1 MIIVNKNEGEKIPYE
16 QSGSKICFDDDLTI
30 NLAKRE
36 EDDAVHIDICY
47 DADGALVVGAA
58 AGRRYVAEI
67 DIPAREYVETEEETE
82 ERQRL
87 REMYLA
93 AFRENLKAQLDNIRF
108 VEDMTEDMK
117 DVEESVEEAE
127 EELKEAIEDIAEA
140 EARIEAKLN

>member
-1 MIIVNKNEGEKIPYE
+1 MITKELVDRINE
-16 QSGSKICFDDDLTI
+16 
-30 NLAKRE
+30 LAKK
-36 EDDAVHIDICY
+36 AKT
-47 DADGALVVGAA
+47 VGL
-58 AGRRYVAEI
+58 
-67 DIPAREYVETEEETE
+67 TEEETE

-117 DVEESVEEAE
+117 DVEEAE